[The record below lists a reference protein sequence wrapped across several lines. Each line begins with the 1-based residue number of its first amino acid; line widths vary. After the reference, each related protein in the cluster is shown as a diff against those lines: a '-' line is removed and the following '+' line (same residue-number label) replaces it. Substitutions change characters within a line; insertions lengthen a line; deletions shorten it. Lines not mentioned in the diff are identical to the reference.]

1 MKPPVAQLCEFSITS
16 SENYELK
23 VYQHP
28 ECNDLELE
36 QARSS
41 NTNGSTSSGVN
52 AQVLGTV
59 IETIKNKPEMAKVTF
74 QVQTQWQNGDGFKIT
89 STGKNFQIGG
99 QTVERREAYTL
110 ASDYPDEMGGMSKG
124 PTVCEMCMA
133 SIGSCVSQTIVAYA
147 TMIGVQLDSIRI
159 QTEGDVDIRGFTGVS
174 EDVRP
179 GAQEFRMDIHLE
191 SKTASKEQLEKL
203 YELGNRF
210 SPAID
215 TMTHGT
221 TIKTTYK
228 R

>member
-1 MKPPVAQLCEFSITS
+1 LLAQKI
-16 SENYELK
+16 NELK

-28 ECNDLELE
+28 ECKDLELD
-36 QARSS
+36 QSRSS
-41 NTNGSTSSGVN
+41 NTNGSTNSSGVN

-99 QTVERREAYTL
+99 QTIERQESYTL

-133 SIGSCVSQTIVAYA
+133 SIGSCISQTIIAYA

-159 QTEGDVDIRGFTGVS
+159 QTEGEVDIRGFTGVS

-215 TMTHGT
+215 TMKHGT

>member
-1 MKPPVAQLCEFSITS
+1 
-16 SENYELK
+16 
-23 VYQHP
+23 
-28 ECNDLELE
+28 LE
-36 QARSS
+36 QSKSS
-41 NTNGSTSSGVN
+41 STNDSSSSGVN

-133 SIGSCVSQTIVAYA
+133 SIASCISQTIVAYA
-147 TMIGVQLDSIRI
+147 TMMGVQLDSIRI
-159 QTEGDVDIRGFTGVS
+159 QTEGDVDIRGFTNVS
-174 EDVRP
+174 EKVRP
-179 GAQEFRMDIHLE
+179 GAQEFRMNIHLD
-191 SKTASKEQLEKL
+191 SKTASKDQLEKL
-203 YELGNRF
+203 YELGKKF
-210 SPAID
+210 SPAMD
-215 TMTHGT
+215 TLTHGT

>member
-1 MKPPVAQLCEFSITS
+1 MPSSANFPLLAQKI
-16 SENYELK
+16 NELK

-28 ECNDLELE
+28 EYNDLELE
-36 QARSS
+36 QSRSS
-41 NTNGSTSSGVN
+41 NTNGSTISGVN

-133 SIGSCVSQTIVAYA
+133 SIGSCISQTIVAYA

>member
-1 MKPPVAQLCEFSITS
+1 VNFPLLAQKI
-16 SENYELK
+16 NELK
-23 VYQHP
+23 VYQHH
-28 ECNDLELE
+28 ECKDLELE
-36 QARSS
+36 QSRSS

-52 AQVLGTV
+52 AQVLSTV

-99 QTVERREAYTL
+99 QTVERHEAYTL

-147 TMIGVQLDSIRI
+147 TMIGVHLDSISI
-159 QTEGDVDIRGFTGVS
+159 KTEGDVDIRGFTGVS

>member
-1 MKPPVAQLCEFSITS
+1 LDQS
-16 SENYELK
+16 
-23 VYQHP
+23 
-28 ECNDLELE
+28 
-36 QARSS
+36 RSS
-41 NTNGSTSSGVN
+41 NTNGSTNSSGVN

-99 QTVERREAYTL
+99 QTIERQESYTL

-133 SIGSCVSQTIVAYA
+133 SIGSCISQTIIAYA

-159 QTEGDVDIRGFTGVS
+159 QTEGEVDIRGFTGVS

-215 TMTHGT
+215 TMKHGT

>member
-1 MKPPVAQLCEFSITS
+1 
-16 SENYELK
+16 
-23 VYQHP
+23 
-28 ECNDLELE
+28 LE
-36 QARSS
+36 QSRSS

-59 IETIKNKPEMAKVTF
+59 IETIKNKPEVAKVTF

-133 SIGSCVSQTIVAYA
+133 SIGSCISQTIVAYA
-147 TMIGVQLDSIRI
+147 TMMGVQLDSIRI

-174 EDVRP
+174 EGVRP

-203 YELGNRF
+203 YELGKKF

-215 TMTHGT
+215 TLTNGT
-221 TIKTTYK
+221 TIKTTYN